1 MVESLHTWLRTS
13 LEISVLRLL
22 FGCIN
27 SYINSPNQS
36 LAQFTLKRE
45 ISLWDR
51 YYISSSPSYNLNL
64 PNWIFVVAQNNLFM
78 ILIERIATLVF
89 TARSLS
95 DFTRLIKR
103 LYSPLLM
110 FNNLAKLTKVL
121 ILAKEHSMQQVF
133 FHFNTSMGSI
143 KTFSYYKKLWAV

>member
-1 MVESLHTWLRTS
+1 
-13 LEISVLRLL
+13 
-22 FGCIN
+22 
-27 SYINSPNQS
+27 
-36 LAQFTLKRE
+36 
-45 ISLWDR
+45 
-51 YYISSSPSYNLNL
+51 
-64 PNWIFVVAQNNLFM
+64 M